1 MIDEFSPANDMGYG
15 NVHGKQLSAIQAIRH
30 HCWSCQ
36 GGHEQPWRMSDGDVE
51 PPWRPYDEVRLCPQT
66 TCWLYPFRTGRNPNR
81 SHVQG
86 NAEVLKSARQR
97 RFNAGE
103 KA

>member
-1 MIDEFSPANDMGYG
+1 VIEEFSFANDMGYG

-30 HCWSCQ
+30 HCWMCQ

-66 TCWLYPFRTGRNPNR
+66 TCWLYPFRTGRDPNR
-81 SHVQG
+81 AHHGGHVE
-86 NAEVLKSARQR
+86 ALKSGRQKR
-97 RFNAGE
+97 SRTAQTT
-103 KA
+103 